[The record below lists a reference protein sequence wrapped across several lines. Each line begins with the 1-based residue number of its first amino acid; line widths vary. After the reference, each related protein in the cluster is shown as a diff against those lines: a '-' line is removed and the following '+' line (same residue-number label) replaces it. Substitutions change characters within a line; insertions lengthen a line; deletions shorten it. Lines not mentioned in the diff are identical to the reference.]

1 MTKNTVSVTAYIV
14 TGSTNDILID
24 ASPKEAIEQY
34 FMPDMRPPVQT
45 LVITAMT
52 NDGKE
57 VTLSISN
64 STINASIK

>member
-1 MTKNTVSVTAYIV
+1 MIKNTISVTAYIV

-24 ASPKEAIEQY
+24 ASPKTAIEDY
-34 FMPDMRPPVQT
+34 FLPDMRPPVQT
-45 LVITAMT
+45 IVIKAVT
-52 NDGKE
+52 NEGQL

>member
-1 MTKNTVSVTAYIV
+1 MNNTISVIAYII
-14 TGSTNDILID
+14 TGDTNEILID
-24 ASPKEAIEQY
+24 VKPKEAIEKY

-45 LVITAMT
+45 LVIKATT